1 MPNVHSKSGI
11 ILFAIFFVVIIL
23 LLLRLLWVF
32 LGAIVLA
39 LLTVNLTYPI
49 YSRLEKLFRNKKS
62 VAAYL
67 MTSFVL
73 LCIIVPVFF
82 TILTISKET
91 AYLYTKTKDV
101 VSQDEL
107 SYLMNNDS
115 LTGRFLNKLSELLGQ
130 DITPEYITQVT
141 NNAIKSTIVYLY
153 KEFNTILSNVARF
166 ILSFL
171 VMIATIFTMYK
182 RGDELKEYLLQVI
195 PLPKHNIE
203 IIVTKFNEI
212 GRSIL
217 FINGLS
223 GVIQGT
229 LLAVSFLIVGLGA
242 PVLWGAIA
250 GFFAFMPIIG
260 ITLVY
265 IPATA
270 FLILKGKMLSAI
282 FMFGF
287 NIIHSSLVEY
297 ILKPRLIGK
306 DIKMSGLLVFVG
318 IIGGMQIFGVLG
330 ILYGPLIIA
339 LFISFAEL
347 YRLEYR
353 RLFENGFRN
362 HISD

>member
-1 MPNVHSKSGI
+1 MKNVHSKSGI
-11 ILFAIFFVVIIL
+11 VLFAIFFVVIIL
-23 LLLRLLWVF
+23 LLFRLLWVF

-49 YSRLEKLFRNKKS
+49 YSRLEKFFRNRKNI
-62 VAAYL
+62 AAYL
-67 MTSFVL
+67 MTAFVL
-73 LCIIVPVFF
+73 LCIIIPVFF
-82 TILTISKET
+82 VLLTISKET
-91 AYLYTKTKDV
+91 AHLYTKTKDFI
-101 VSQDEL
+101 SQDEL
-107 SYLMNNDS
+107 SYLMNNNS
-115 LTGRFLNKLSELLGQ
+115 LTGKFLKELSRLLEHE
-130 DITPEYITQVT
+130 ITPEYITQVT
-141 NNAIKSTIVYLY
+141 NNVIKNIAVYLY
-153 KEFNTILSNVARF
+153 KEFNTIVSNAAKF

-195 PLPKHNIE
+195 PLPKHNID

-229 LLAVSFLIVGLGA
+229 MLAVSFLIVGLGA
-242 PVLWGAIA
+242 PALWGAIG
-250 GFFAFMPIIG
+250 GFLAFMPIIG

-265 IPATA
+265 IPATV
-270 FLILKGKMLSAI
+270 FLILQGKLVSAVFI
-282 FMFGF
+282 FAF
-287 NIIHSSLVEY
+287 NILHSSLVEY

-353 RLFENGFRN
+353 RLFENGFRD
-362 HISD
+362 HSSS